1 MHPAP
6 LLNVAAVEIAALPGG
21 IFAREKPAL
30 CTIPISLP
38 GGLPMTITTFPLLSL
53 LPLLPLALDVIVDP
67 VEIAMDE
74 LQRNL
79 PVVALLIVVVVV
91 ITALLVRHFRKK

>member
-1 MHPAP
+1 
-6 LLNVAAVEIAALPGG
+6 
-21 IFAREKPAL
+21 
-30 CTIPISLP
+30 
-38 GGLPMTITTFPLLSL
+38 MTTLTFPLLSL
-53 LPLLPLALDVIVDP
+53 LSLLPLALDVIVDP